1 VNGGKRLQTFA
12 SRSRAKSSV
21 DRKCL
26 NPQTFKVD
34 PQKVQ
39 PETFTTH
46 SGKYMETTNL
56 QQEAV
61 VRAKELAGWLD
72 SGQF

>member
-1 VNGGKRLQTFA
+1 
-12 SRSRAKSSV
+12 V